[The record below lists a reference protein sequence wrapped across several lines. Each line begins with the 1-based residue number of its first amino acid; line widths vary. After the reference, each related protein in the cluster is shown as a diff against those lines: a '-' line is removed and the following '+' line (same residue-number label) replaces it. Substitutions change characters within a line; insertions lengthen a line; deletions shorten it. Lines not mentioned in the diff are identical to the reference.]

1 MVAGVSEGA
10 RGTPSARLRP
20 YVASYSGYRL
30 SGYEPGEHIGMPSP
44 HLTVIIAI
52 GPELEIADSPR
63 QGSCAFETLASG
75 ISAEPVIIT
84 HDGNQHGIQ
93 LSFTP
98 AGARALFGIPTAAL
112 GDWMVDLGDVMSG
125 AGELLDRVAAT
136 EDWDRRFDVVDEI
149 LARNLEERPIDPTLA
164 EAWRQLVGS
173 GGSARVGEVA
183 QNVGWSRRHLINK
196 FTAEFGVAPKDSAR
210 ISRFHRSHQALRRPS
225 VPLLSEVAAGCG
237 YYDQAHMA
245 REWREFAGM
254 SPSQWRRVEEFAFVQ
269 DHDGSR
275 SAR

>member
-1 MVAGVSEGA
+1 MAGVSEGA

-30 SGYEPGEHIGMPSP
+30 SGYEPGQHFGMPSP
-44 HLTVIIAI
+44 YLTVIIAI
-52 GPELEIADSPR
+52 GSKLEIADSPR

-75 ISAEPVIIT
+75 ISAEPVTIA

-93 LSFTP
+93 LSLTP
-98 AGARALFGIPTAAL
+98 AGTRALLGIPTAAL
-112 GDWMVDLGDVMSG
+112 GGWMVDLGDVMSG

-136 EDWDRRFDVVDEI
+136 EDWDRRFDEI
-149 LARNLEERPIDPTLA
+149 LARNLEERPIDPTLV

-183 QNVGWSRRHLINK
+183 RNVGWSRRHLINK

-210 ISRFHRSHQALRRPS
+210 ISRFYRSHQALRRPS
-225 VPLLSEVAAGCG
+225 IPRLSEVAAACG

-269 DHDGSR
+269 DQDGSP